1 MLKVALI
8 LILGAAIS
16 GCSGPPGPE
25 EQVRTYL
32 DALSDGD
39 SVRMA
44 GVFTH
49 EVRDAMS
56 LVILPEVSIDNL
68 DVEKVSETGDTAE
81 VIAEY
86 DADFPGPGH
95 TRVKF
100 TLTRIDGEW
109 LISNA
114 EAVE

>member
-1 MLKVALI
+1 
-8 LILGAAIS
+8 
-16 GCSGPPGPE
+16 
-25 EQVRTYL
+25 
-32 DALSDGD
+32 
-39 SVRMA
+39 MA